1 MLKKDFYN
9 WLDTMPSGDYYEI
22 EDNDDGVFTVVFTGI
37 DDKTRIKTLKER
49 GTGIVIEVN
58 DIEYDRFFD
67 NRNPFNWDM
76 VGERIV

>member
-49 GTGIVIEVN
+49 GTGIIIEVN

-67 NRNPFNWDM
+67 DRNPFNWDLI
-76 VGERIV
+76 GERIV

>member
-1 MLKKDFYN
+1 
-9 WLDTMPSGDYYEI
+9 MPSGDYYEI

-76 VGERIV
+76 IGERIV

>member
-49 GTGIVIEVN
+49 GTGIIIEVN

-67 NRNPFNWDM
+67 NRNPFNWDLI
-76 VGERIV
+76 GERIV

>member
-76 VGERIV
+76 IGERIV

>member
-22 EDNDDGVFTVVFTGI
+22 EDNDDGLFTVVFTGI

-49 GTGIVIEVN
+49 GTGIIIEVN

-67 NRNPFNWDM
+67 NRNPFNWDLI
-76 VGERIV
+76 GERIV